1 MVVFRAH
8 INLLFMAVLVGF
20 LTGCAGEEGDDLDA
34 FMANAAN
41 TMSKAVDPLPEVQ
54 TYSPLPYNVDG
65 VLVDPFVTKKASKGS
80 GSLQPNTS
88 RPRELL
94 ESFPLESLLYVGS
107 LSKKRLKYALIKTP
121 EGVLQRVKVGNYMG
135 PNFGLITT
143 IDDNAITIKEI
154 VQDDVTGEWV
164 EREASVE
171 LQE

>member
-1 MVVFRAH
+1 MVVLKAH
-8 INLLFMAVLVGF
+8 INLLFIAMLMVF
-20 LTGCAGEEGDDLDA
+20 LAGCAAGEGDDLDQ

-41 TMSKAVDPLPEVQ
+41 TMSKSVEPLPEVQ
-54 TYSPLPYNVDG
+54 SYSPLPYNVDG
-65 VLVDPFVTKKASKGS
+65 ILIDPFMAKKASKGT

-94 ESFPLESLLYVGS
+94 ESFPLESLFYVGS
-107 LSKKRLKYALIKTP
+107 LSKKKLKYALIKTP
-121 EGVLQRVKVGNYMG
+121 EGVLQRVRVGNYMG
-135 PNFGLITT
+135 PNFGLITAVG
-143 IDDNAITIKEI
+143 DDAITIKEI

>member
-1 MVVFRAH
+1 MYILRTH
-8 INLLFMAVLVGF
+8 IKLLLITVLFSF
-20 LTGCAGEEGDDLDA
+20 LTGCAGDEGDDLDQ

-41 TMSKAVDPLPEVQ
+41 TMSRSVKPLPEVQ
-54 TYSPLPYNVDG
+54 SYSPLPYNIDG
-65 VLVDPFVTKKASKGS
+65 ILVDPFMAKKASKGS

-94 ESFPLESLLYVGS
+94 ESFPLESLFYVGS
-107 LSKKRLKYALIKTP
+107 LSKKKLKYALIKTP

-135 PNFGLITT
+135 PNFGLITS
-143 IDDNAITIKEI
+143 IGDDAVTIKEI

-164 EREASVE
+164 EREAIVE